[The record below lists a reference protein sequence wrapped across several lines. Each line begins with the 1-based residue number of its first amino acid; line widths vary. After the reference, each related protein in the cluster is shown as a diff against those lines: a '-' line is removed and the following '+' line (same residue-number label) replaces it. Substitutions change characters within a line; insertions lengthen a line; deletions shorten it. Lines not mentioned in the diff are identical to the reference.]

1 MGDDFDISFT
11 ASGNAEH
18 DLRRKRAIRV
28 MEFLDSIGVDPDE
41 GAQVCLYVASMV
53 LVDTVCGE
61 DA

>member
-1 MGDDFDISFT
+1 MGDFDDIPFT
-11 ASGNAEH
+11 PSANPEH
-18 DLRRKRAIRV
+18 DLRRKRAIKV

-61 DA
+61 DS